1 MCHLVV
7 VVPLEI
13 AVGKLA
19 RSQVAGRPFGLR
31 NIWGEIPEEPW
42 SSHLALFKYLPFG
55 PFQIHKHIR
64 CTALEWCWILLIG
77 SCFSAL
83 LC

>member
-1 MCHLVV
+1 MCHLV

-42 SSHLALFKYLPFG
+42 THSPPIWPFSDTQAHQVHG
-55 PFQIHKHIR
+55 AGMVLDP
-64 CTALEWCWILLIG
+64 ADWIML
-77 SCFSAL
+77 
-83 LC
+83 